1 MVSIPTEEEEEEEED
16 DDNVVEA
23 VDPCDTMVMERL
35 GSEIMCCIDRS
46 LLLLWVLGLVVV
58 TV

>member
-1 MVSIPTEEEEEEEED
+1 MVSIPTEEEEED
-16 DDNVVEA
+16 DDNVFEA

-46 LLLLWVLGLVVV
+46 LLLLWVVVVV